1 MNSWPIFLRTHP
13 PWRLIF
19 DEPHTSS
26 TSRYRFNYKSL
37 QSPSPAYGTPHAQSS
52 LALAGSIWKKM
63 RQRINLNRVVEFIGF
78 CRSTPTNISTV
89 YLDST
94 MSMAPMFSYSK
105 WSKSKHL
112 QWRQQFLFLPSEF
125 LELFFWFYNEK
136 RTNNSTAYLMPF
148 FFPDTF
154 RLQLI
159 QTITMAAQDTTQKE
173 GLSLAMI
180 AGYDID
186 EVTT

>member
-125 LELFFWFYNEK
+125 LELFFDFITRNELIIAPRTWCPSFSPILFDYNWYK
-136 RTNNSTAYLMPF
+136 
-148 FFPDTF
+148 
-154 RLQLI
+154 RLQWQRRILRKKR
-159 QTITMAAQDTTQKE
+159 A
-173 GLSLAMI
+173 SL
-180 AGYDID
+180 
-186 EVTT
+186 